1 MDQLKPAIE
10 FCKKQYF
17 WILLSLLSLMSIA
30 GFVMTKMSL
39 AAQLKTQQAMVDS
52 KYSSV
57 QEVSSKASTHPNDN
71 SHKEMDRIVG
81 VIAEDVRKAWELQYN
96 RQVKIMQWP
105 SSLGQEDFVPQ
116 VDKYRPIESL
126 PFPLTDDPIGLPYRE
141 RFRDYVDPLFPR
153 IAKIIGANW
162 EATVNDIVPGGGGGG
177 GSAGGIGAPSGG
189 SGGRMGGPGGMDPG
203 GMMGGPDMGNAAA
216 LGPKPL
222 VYWQP
227 ASQRELMQSVL
238 WWHDKNKAPSTL
250 EILYTQEDLWII
262 EGLMNI
268 IKATN
273 GDAQENFQASIKEIE
288 FLRIGKSAVGRAGTL
303 TSLGSTGNMGG
314 LGMGSGSSGM
324 PMPGGGDGDQMDTG
338 SSGSSAPAPGSG
350 DMEGIL
356 DGAMDGTGAAQS
368 SPDPASGRYVDTA
381 FQPING
387 EMLRTVV
394 TSGALNPTDAPL
406 AVAKRVPVRMRFKMD
421 QRKLNRLLTECGNA
435 DLLFEVRQVRINTEA
450 HGDAAGMGGMM
461 GGSGGGRAGPT
472 LGGSAGTPGLGAPDG
487 STEGS
492 GGGGGGAV
500 TVGSA
505 KSYDLPVEIYGVVY
519 LFNPVDMNKLGIEKV
534 TADTQIENVGR
545 VSAEESTGL
554 EKDQSTTSD
563 AGDTG
568 TAGATPPGAAAPPA
582 DAGTPATP
590 PATPAV
596 PDGSTSGGVAPDGAT
611 PAPAAPGTPTD
622 AGAAA
627 GPGTP
632 AVPALPAAGTN

>member
-17 WILLSLLSLMSIA
+17 WILLSLLSLVSIA

-39 AAQLKTQQAMVDS
+39 AAQLKTQQSLVES

-57 QEVSSKASTHPNDN
+57 QEVASKASTHPNEN

-81 VIAEDVRKAWELQYN
+81 VIAEDVRKAWELQYL

-105 SSLGQEDFVPQ
+105 NSLGPDFVAL
-116 VDKYRPIESL
+116 VDKYRPIETL
-126 PFPLTDDPIGLPYRE
+126 QFPLTQEPLGVPYRE

-153 IAKIIGANW
+153 LAKIIGANW
-162 EATVNDIVPGGGGGG
+162 EATVDDITPGGAAGGGIG
-177 GSAGGIGAPSGG
+177 GGGIGAPTG
-189 SGGRMGGPGGMDPG
+189 SGGGRMSGPGGMDPG
-203 GMMGGPDMGNAAA
+203 GMLGGPDGSAGANGIV
-216 LGPKPL
+216 GPKPL

-227 ASQRELMQSVL
+227 SSQRELMQNVL
-238 WWHDKNKAPSTL
+238 WWHDKKKVPSTL

-273 GDAQENFQASIKEIE
+273 GDVQESFQASIKEIE

-303 TSLGSTGNMGG
+303 TSLGSTGNMGM
-314 LGMGSGSSGM
+314 GMGGSGGSSGM
-324 PMPGGGDGDQMDTG
+324 PMPGGGDDADAQMDMG

-350 DMEGIL
+350 GMEGML
-356 DGAMDGTGAAQS
+356 DGAMDGTAATPS
-368 SPDPASGRYVDTA
+368 APDPAAGRYVDTA
-381 FQPING
+381 FQPIAG

-394 TSGALNPTDAPL
+394 SSGALNPTDAPL

-435 DLLFEVRQVRINTEA
+435 DLLFEIRQVRINTEA
-450 HGDAAGMGGMM
+450 HGDVGMGGMM
-461 GGSGGGRAGPT
+461 GGSGGGRAGPS

-487 STEGS
+487 DMEGS
-492 GGGGGGAV
+492 GGGGSAV
-500 TVGSA
+500 VGTA
-505 KSYDLPVEIYGVVY
+505 KSYDLPVEIYGIVY

-545 VSAEESTGL
+545 VSAEESTGI
-554 EKDQSTTSD
+554 ETDQS
-563 AGDTG
+563 A
-568 TAGATPPGAAAPPA
+568 TADGGAAPANPGNAVTPPA
-582 DAGTPATP
+582 DAGVPATP
-590 PATPAV
+590 PATPTA
-596 PDGSTSGGVAPDGAT
+596 PDGSASGGVAPDGST
-611 PAPAAPGTPTD
+611 PTPTAPAGTPPES
-622 AGAAA
+622 GGPAA
-627 GPGTP
+627 PGTP
-632 AVPALPAAGTN
+632 AVPALPSAG